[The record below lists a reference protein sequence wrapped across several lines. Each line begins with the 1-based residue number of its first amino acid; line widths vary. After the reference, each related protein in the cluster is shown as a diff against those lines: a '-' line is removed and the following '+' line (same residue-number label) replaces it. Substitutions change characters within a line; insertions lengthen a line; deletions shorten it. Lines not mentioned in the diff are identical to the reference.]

1 MSPDNLLHDTPP
13 GPLVSCDWL
22 ARRLGEPDLKVVDAS
37 WYLPAMQRDGA
48 AEFRAGHIPHAVHFD
63 IDDICNSAS
72 DLPHTLPAPD
82 DFARKVGALGISHR
96 DRIVVYDGQG
106 LFSAPRVWWMFRIYG
121 AHHVTVL
128 DGGLPAWKAGNH
140 PLESGTPRPAS
151 CIFEARFDR
160 TAVAAMAD
168 VAAALESGAAQV
180 ADARAAAR
188 FAGSAPEPRPGLPS
202 GHMPGARSL
211 PFTELVADGRLVD
224 AAAIRAALA
233 AAGIDPARPLITSC
247 GSGVS
252 AAIINLA
259 LAAAGLPAARLYD
272 GSWTEWASR
281 GMPIEPPPGR

>member
-1 MSPDNLLHDTPP
+1 MAADTLSQDAPR
-13 GPLVSCDWL
+13 GPLVSSAWL
-22 ARRLGEPDLKVVDAS
+22 ADRLGESELKVVDAS

-48 AEFRAGHIPHAVHFD
+48 AEFRAAHIPRAVHFD
-63 IDDICNSAS
+63 IDAICDPAS
-72 DLPHTLPAPD
+72 DLPHTLPAPE

-106 LFSAPRVWWMFRIYG
+106 LFSAPRVWWMFRTYG
-121 AHHVTVL
+121 AREVAVL
-128 DGGLPAWKAGNH
+128 DGGLPAWKAEH
-140 PLESGTPRPAS
+140 RPLESGTPQPTP
-151 CIFEARFDR
+151 CVFEPSFDR

-168 VAAALESGAAQV
+168 VAAALATGSAQV

-202 GHMPGARSL
+202 GHMPGARNL
-211 PFTELVADGRLVD
+211 PFGELLADGRLVN
-224 AAAIRAALA
+224 AVAIRAALA

-281 GMPIEPPPGR
+281 GMPIEPPPAS

>member
-1 MSPDNLLHDTPP
+1 MTADATPHNP
-13 GPLVSCDWL
+13 PRGPLVSSAWL
-22 ARRLGEPDLKVVDAS
+22 AQRLGEPKLKIVDGS

-63 IDDICNSAS
+63 IEDISDTAS
-72 DLPHTLPAPD
+72 DLPHTLPAPA

-96 DRIVVYDGQG
+96 DHIVVYDGHG
-106 LFSAPRVWWMFRIYG
+106 LFSAPRVWWMFRTYG
-121 AHHVTVL
+121 ACEVVVL
-128 DGGLPAWKAGNH
+128 DGGLPAWQAEH
-140 PLESGTPRPAS
+140 RPLESGTPRPTP
-151 CIFEARFDR
+151 CVFEPSFDH

-168 VAAALESGAAQV
+168 VAAALESGTAQV

-202 GHMPGARSL
+202 GHMPGARNL
-211 PFTELVADGRLVD
+211 PFSELLADGRLVD
-224 AAAIRAALA
+224 AVAIRAALA
-233 AAGIDPARPLITSC
+233 AARIDPARPLITSC

-259 LAAAGLPAARLYD
+259 LAAAGLPAPRLYD

-281 GMPIEPPPGR
+281 GMPIEPPPQS